1 MFGYYALVRP
11 SHRHC
16 KQSMS
21 MSPEKRGEGYDFILF
36 DVQTLTEKQNEG
48 ARDRQADS
56 KKKDT
61 QLKLNRDSA

>member
-1 MFGYYALVRP
+1 MISYF
-11 SHRHC
+11 
-16 KQSMS
+16 
-21 MSPEKRGEGYDFILF
+21 F
-36 DVQTLTEKQNEG
+36 DVQILTEKQNEG